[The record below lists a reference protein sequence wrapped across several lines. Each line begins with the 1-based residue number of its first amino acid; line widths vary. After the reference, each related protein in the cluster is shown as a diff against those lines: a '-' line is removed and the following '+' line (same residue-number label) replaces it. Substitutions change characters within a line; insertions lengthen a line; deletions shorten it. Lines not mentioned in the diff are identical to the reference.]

1 MTTES
6 TIKNQDEPV
15 RHPVI
20 FAGAGPG
27 DPELIT
33 VKGQHALADADLVIY
48 AGSLVPEAVLK
59 WTKPETRV
67 LNSASMNL
75 EEIIDEIEKAYKRGK
90 QVVRLH
96 TGDPSLYGAVFEQM
110 AKLDKKSIPCK
121 VIPGVTAAFAAA
133 AAMGIEYT
141 LPEVSQTLILT
152 RMAGRT
158 PVPENEALES
168 LAEHKASMA
177 IYLSISMVD
186 KVARVLEK
194 AYGKDA
200 VCAVVYCVSQPEE
213 KIIFTSPGE
222 LPEIVRKEKIT
233 RQALIIIGKALDI
246 GKHKEKYKS
255 KLYDK
260 NFSHGFRKKKNDKI
274 ALWAITPKGALLAR
288 EIAECLPDAKLHL
301 SADLNINDIPASY
314 FKRLS
319 DAIVSDF
326 HAYTGHVFIMSTGI
340 VVRLIASCIR
350 NKTTDPAV
358 VVVDEIGRHVVSLVS
373 GHLGGANSLAIK
385 VAGLIGADP
394 VINTATDV
402 NQVTA
407 IDVLAKQHNLFI
419 ENPEAIKNIN
429 MALIT
434 GKKFYLHDQYKLLR
448 DSIDPSHIFPSH
460 TFPAHIPTDFK
471 KGQITGNE
479 DIPDVSIGVFIDDTL
494 ADLSKKVLILR
505 PGSLV
510 AGIGCNRNT
519 TMKEIKEFFEK
530 VLKESGLAVA
540 SVIRLSTIN
549 LKTDEPGLIA
559 LAEELKLPI
568 SFFDKDELNRA
579 DGIKSPSDMVE
590 KHTGVKSVCEAA
602 AILASKNGKLIVP
615 KHSTQN
621 VTVAIARI
629 PFIL

>member
-1 MTTES
+1 MKTRS
-6 TIKNQDEPV
+6 NIHNQDEYV

-48 AGSLVPEAVLK
+48 AGSLVPETVLK

-67 LNSASMNL
+67 LNSASMHL
-75 EEIIDEIEKAYKRGK
+75 EEIIDEIEKAYKKGK

-96 TGDPSLYGAVFEQM
+96 TGDPSLYGAIFEQM
-110 AKLDKKSIPCK
+110 AKLDKKAIPCK

-158 PVPENEALES
+158 PVPETEALES

-194 AYGKDA
+194 AYGKHA
-200 VCAVVYCVSQPEE
+200 TCAVVYCVSQPEE

-233 RQALIIIGKALDI
+233 RQALIIVGKALDI

-260 NFSHGFRKKKNDKI
+260 NFSHRFRKKKNDKI
-274 ALWAITPKGALLAR
+274 ALWAITPEGALLAR
-288 EIAECLPDAKLHL
+288 KIAENLPDARLHL
-301 SADLNINDIPASY
+301 SADLNIDDIPASC
-314 FKRLS
+314 FERLS

-358 VVVDEIGRHVVSLVS
+358 VVVDETGRHAVSLVS

-385 VAGLIGADP
+385 VAGLTGADP
-394 VINTATDV
+394 VITTATDV
-402 NQVTA
+402 NQVPA

-429 MALIT
+429 MAFIT
-434 GKKFYLHDQYKLLR
+434 GKKFYLHDPYKLLC
-448 DSIDPSHIFPSH
+448 DSIEPSHIF
-460 TFPAHIPTDFK
+460 TDFK
-471 KGQITGNE
+471 KGQIAENE
-479 DIPDVSIGVFIDDTL
+479 NTPGVFIDDAL

-519 TMKEIKEFFEK
+519 TMKEIKEFLEK
-530 VLKESGLAVA
+530 VLEESKLAIS
-540 SVIRLSTIN
+540 SVISLATIS
-549 LKTDEPGLIA
+549 LKADEPGLIA
-559 LAEELKLPI
+559 FAEELKLPI
-568 SFFDKDELNRA
+568 SFYDKEELNRA

-615 KHSTQN
+615 KHSTRN

-629 PFIL
+629 PFIS